1 MTLFLFGLFFVLL
14 LLELPVAF
22 AIGVSSSV
30 AVLLSERLPPTFIVS
45 KIFAGLDSFPLM
57 AIPFYVLAGNLMSE
71 GGLTQKIVSFANA
84 LVGHVRGGLAHVSIV
99 SAAIF
104 SGVSGSAAADTAAIG
119 SIMIPAMKKEG
130 YAADFSVCVVASACT
145 MGPIIPPSIL
155 FIVYGSL
162 VQVSVGQLF
171 LAGFLPGL
179 VMMVTLMAFA
189 AVIVRTRGYAASHAR
204 FLVRRA
210 ARTLTG
216 AGWALLVPVIIIGGI
231 VGGWFTPTEAGVIA
245 VVYAL
250 LVSMLVLRT
259 VRIVDVPRIFVESA
273 MMTAIVM
280 LILGPATVF
289 GSLLIRDHFPDRI
302 LAALGA
308 LTSDP
313 TASVFLMLGFIIAAG
328 FVIDVMVLII
338 MLAYPF
344 AQIAAHYG
352 YDPIHFG
359 VIFILAATIGGIT
372 PPVGSLLFVACSIGR
387 IGLTEASRAIWP
399 FVRRAGP
406 GERAA
411 GRVPGADH
419 DRAAAVLRLTRAG
432 APAQRN
438 GTSTSM
444 LKAVRVP
451 GRSWVLVS
459 RVSAF
464 NARFRV
470 FASSSSV
477 WTYSHTVSRS
487 TKPSGPTRVQGR
499 TDITRVNG
507 SGSRCSG
514 SRFSTRKWKTSSSS
528 RCIGSKCVRL

>member
-14 LLELPVAF
+14 LVELPVAF
-22 AIGVSSSV
+22 AIGVSSSI

-71 GGLTQKIVSFANA
+71 GGLTQKIVRFANA

-130 YAADFSVCVVASACT
+130 YASDFSVCVVASACT

-179 VMMVTLMAFA
+179 IMMVTLMAFA
-189 AVIVRTRGYAASHAR
+189 AVIVRRRGYAASHAR
-204 FLVRRA
+204 FLLRRVWE
-210 ARTLTG
+210 TLVG

-259 VRIVDVPRIFVESA
+259 VRIADVPRIFVESA
-273 MMTAIVM
+273 IMTAIVM

-289 GSLLIRDHFPDRI
+289 GSLLIRDHFPDKI

-308 LTSDP
+308 LTDNGLV
-313 TASVFLMLGFIIAAG
+313 SVFLMIAFIIAAG

-344 AQIAAHYG
+344 AQVAAHYG

-359 VIFILAATIGGIT
+359 LVFTFAATIGGIT

-387 IGLTEASRAIWP
+387 IGLGEASRAIWP
-399 FVRRAGP
+399 FVVA
-406 GERAA
+406 
-411 GRVPGADH
+411 
-419 DRAAAVLRLTRAG
+419 L
-432 APAQRN
+432 
-438 GTSTSM
+438 
-444 LKAVRVP
+444 
-451 GRSWVLVS
+451 VLV
-459 RVSAF
+459 
-464 NARFRV
+464 NALLIV
-470 FASSSSV
+470 FPV
-477 WTYSHTVSRS
+477 LTTIV
-487 TKPSGPTRVQGR
+487 PSLFF
-499 TDITRVNG
+499 D
-507 SGSRCSG
+507 
-514 SRFSTRKWKTSSSS
+514 
-528 RCIGSKCVRL
+528 

>member
-1 MTLFLFGLFFVLL
+1 MTVFLFGLFFILL

-22 AIGVSSSV
+22 AIGVAASV
-30 AVLLSERLPPTFIVS
+30 VVLLSERLPPAFIVS

-57 AIPFYVLAGNLMSE
+57 AIPFYILAGNLMTE
-71 GGLTQKIVSFANA
+71 GGLTQKIVNLANA

-119 SIMIPAMKKEG
+119 SIMIPAMKRQG
-130 YAADFSVCVVASACT
+130 YAADFAVCVVASACT

-171 LAGFLPGL
+171 LAGFLPG
-179 VMMVTLMAFA
+179 VFMALMLMSFA
-189 AVIVRTRGYAASHAR
+189 AVIVRRRGYAPSHPR
-204 FLVRRA
+204 FVVRRA
-210 ARTLTG
+210 LETLVG

-259 VRIVDVPRIFVESA
+259 VRLADVPRILVDSA
-273 MMTAIVM
+273 VMTAIVM

-302 LAALGA
+302 LVTLSA
-308 LTSDP
+308 LTGNA
-313 TASVFLMLGFIIAAG
+313 TLSVFLMIAFVIAAG

-344 AQIAAHYG
+344 AQVAAHYG

-359 VIFILAATIGGIT
+359 VVFILAATIGGIT
-372 PPVGSLLFVACSIGR
+372 PPVGSLLFVACTIGR
-387 IGLTEASRAIWP
+387 IGLSEASRGIWP
-399 FVRRAGP
+399 FVLALIL
-406 GERAA
+406 
-411 GRVPGADH
+411 VN
-419 DRAAAVLRLTRAG
+419 AVLILFPPLTTIVPRL
-432 APAQRN
+432 
-438 GTSTSM
+438 
-444 LKAVRVP
+444 
-451 GRSWVLVS
+451 
-459 RVSAF
+459 F
-464 NARFRV
+464 FE
-470 FASSSSV
+470 
-477 WTYSHTVSRS
+477 
-487 TKPSGPTRVQGR
+487 
-499 TDITRVNG
+499 
-507 SGSRCSG
+507 
-514 SRFSTRKWKTSSSS
+514 
-528 RCIGSKCVRL
+528 

>member
-14 LLELPVAF
+14 LFELPVAF

-30 AVLLSERLPPTFIVS
+30 AVLFSERLPPTFIVS

-130 YAADFSVCVVASACT
+130 YASDFAVCVVASACT

-179 VMMVTLMAFA
+179 IMMVTLMAFA
-189 AVIVRTRGYAASHAR
+189 AVIVRKRGYAASHAR

-210 ARTLTG
+210 VETLIG
-216 AGWALLVPVIIIGGI
+216 AGCALLVPVIIIGGI

-259 VRIVDVPRIFVESA
+259 VRITDVPRIFVESA

-289 GSLLIRDHFPDRI
+289 GSLLIRDHFPDKI
-302 LAALGA
+302 LAALAA
-308 LTSDP
+308 LTSNA
-313 TASVFLMLGFIIAAG
+313 TLSVFLMIGFIIAAG

-344 AQIAAHYG
+344 AQVAGHYG

-359 VIFILAATIGGIT
+359 LVFTLAATIGGIT

-387 IGLTEASRAIWP
+387 IGLSEASRAIWP
-399 FVRRAGP
+399 FVVA
-406 GERAA
+406 
-411 GRVPGADH
+411 
-419 DRAAAVLRLTRAG
+419 L
-432 APAQRN
+432 
-438 GTSTSM
+438 
-444 LKAVRVP
+444 
-451 GRSWVLVS
+451 VLV
-459 RVSAF
+459 
-464 NARFRV
+464 NALLIV
-470 FASSSSV
+470 FPALTTIV
-477 WTYSHTVSRS
+477 P
-487 TKPSGPTRVQGR
+487 KL
-499 TDITRVNG
+499 
-507 SGSRCSG
+507 
-514 SRFSTRKWKTSSSS
+514 FFE
-528 RCIGSKCVRL
+528 

>member
-1 MTLFLFGLFFVLL
+1 VTLFLFGLFFGLL

-57 AIPFYVLAGNLMSE
+57 AIPFYILAGNLMTE
-71 GGLTQKIVSFANA
+71 GGLTQKIVNFANA
-84 LVGHVRGGLAHVSIV
+84 LIGHVRGGLAHVSIV

-119 SIMIPAMKKEG
+119 SIMIPAMKRER
-130 YAADFSVCVVASACT
+130 YAADFAVCVVASACT

-171 LAGFLPGL
+171 LAGFLPG
-179 VMMVTLMAFA
+179 VLMALMLMGFA
-189 AVIVRTRGYAASHAR
+189 AVIVRQRGYAPSHPR
-204 FLVRRA
+204 FVGRRA
-210 ARTLTG
+210 IETLAG

-250 LVSMLVLRT
+250 LVSMLVVRT
-259 VRIVDVPRIFVESA
+259 VRLRDVPRIFVESA

-289 GSLLIRDHFPDRI
+289 GSLLIRDHFPDKI
-302 LAALGA
+302 LAALGS
-308 LTSDP
+308 LTSNG
-313 TASVFLMLGFIIAAG
+313 TVSIFIMIGFVIAAG

-344 AQIAAHYG
+344 AQVAAHYG

-359 VIFILAATIGGIT
+359 VVFTLAATIGGIT

-399 FVRRAGP
+399 FVLA
-406 GERAA
+406 
-411 GRVPGADH
+411 
-419 DRAAAVLRLTRAG
+419 L
-432 APAQRN
+432 
-438 GTSTSM
+438 
-444 LKAVRVP
+444 
-451 GRSWVLVS
+451 VLV
-459 RVSAF
+459 
-464 NARFRV
+464 NAALILFPPV
-470 FASSSSV
+470 TTIV
-477 WTYSHTVSRS
+477 
-487 TKPSGPTRVQGR
+487 P
-499 TDITRVNG
+499 
-507 SGSRCSG
+507 
-514 SRFSTRKWKTSSSS
+514 
-528 RCIGSKCVRL
+528 RLFFE

>member
-30 AVLLSERLPPTFIVS
+30 AVFFSERLPPTFIVS

-130 YAADFSVCVVASACT
+130 YASDFAVCVVASACT

-179 VMMVTLMAFA
+179 IMMLALMAFA
-189 AVIVRTRGYAASHAR
+189 AVIVRRRGYAASHAR
-204 FLVRRA
+204 FLLRRA
-210 ARTLTG
+210 WETLVG

-259 VRIVDVPRIFVESA
+259 VRIADVPRIFVESA

-289 GSLLIRDHFPDRI
+289 GSLLIRDHFPDKI

-308 LTSDP
+308 LTSNGLV
-313 TASVFLMLGFIIAAG
+313 SVFLMLGFVIAAG

-344 AQIAAHYG
+344 AQVAAHYG
-352 YDPIHFG
+352 YDPDPLRARLH
-359 VIFILAATIGGIT
+359 AGGDH
-372 PPVGSLLFVACSIGR
+372 
-387 IGLTEASRAIWP
+387 
-399 FVRRAGP
+399 RRHH
-406 GERAA
+406 AA
-411 GRVPGADH
+411 GRQPALRRLQHRPDRAQRGLPGDLALRGGARPGKRAPDRLPGAH
-419 DRAAAVLRLTRAG
+419 DGRPEPLLRLTRPERSAG
-432 APAQRN
+432 PRAGVSCRRA
-438 GTSTSM
+438 
-444 LKAVRVP
+444 
-451 GRSWVLVS
+451 GRRRSGG
-459 RVSAF
+459 
-464 NARFRV
+464 
-470 FASSSSV
+470 AS
-477 WTYSHTVSRS
+477 
-487 TKPSGPTRVQGR
+487 
-499 TDITRVNG
+499 
-507 SGSRCSG
+507 CSG
-514 SRFSTRKWKTSSSS
+514 
-528 RCIGSKCVRL
+528 